1 MEDRRATGRTGIRDT
16 ILGLPASRRA
26 LPGAAMALA
35 AITCFATAAPAPA
48 SPTGATAAATTE
60 YHTRFRAD
68 KGDGVREVE
77 IEGKVRFSADA
88 SRVEWLG
95 DSAYVRIIT
104 EEAGRRTRFEV
115 AADAQGRPV
124 ARIAVDGRPRAFD
137 ADAQHRLA
145 ATLPVVFREL
155 GHDVEARV
163 RGAREQGGAPAVL
176 AMIAGI
182 RSAYSKRLHYDAYLD
197 LDDLSDA
204 EISGALAQLGEDL
217 ESDTDLANVLSAATD
232 LYRDRPGIRG
242 SYLACLAAFDSAA
255 ERSRFTS
262 NNFGLESIGAG
273 EQPVLSRAPG
283 DC

>member
-1 MEDRRATGRTGIRDT
+1 MSGQQTAGFGRPLPARAPRATMPRT
-16 ILGLPASRRA
+16 S
-26 LPGAAMALA
+26 GAAHILLLGALA
-35 AITCFATAAPAPA
+35 CSVATAGAAVPPA
-48 SPTGATAAATTE
+48 TQAAGVNE

-115 AADAQGRPV
+115 AADAHGRPV